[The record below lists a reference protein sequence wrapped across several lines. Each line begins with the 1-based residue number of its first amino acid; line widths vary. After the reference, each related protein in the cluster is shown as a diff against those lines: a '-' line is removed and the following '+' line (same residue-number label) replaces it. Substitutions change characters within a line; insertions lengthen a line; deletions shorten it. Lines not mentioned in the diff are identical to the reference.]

1 MRSVLALARAAWLT
15 AVSYRL
21 ATLLSFAAVLASIV
35 PIYFIA
41 DAVQGVAAASI
52 RQEGGDYFG
61 FIVFGLASVYIVS
74 AAVSAVPGALAG
86 SIGNGT
92 FEALL
97 VTRTSWPAILLG
109 LAAYPAI
116 QAALRAT
123 VLLASASVLGVE
135 FRWAM
140 APAVLVIVALTV
152 AAYAGVGL
160 VAGASILVFRTAGPL
175 IPAVI
180 GLSGLLG
187 GAYYA
192 TSVVPGWLQ
201 SLTHLI
207 PLSYALRASRM
218 LLMGGASIGEV
229 TSDVQMLAL
238 FAAALLALGGGSFLL
253 ALSRAQRTGTLSQ
266 Y

>member
-1 MRSVLALARAAWLT
+1 MRSVAALIRAAWLT

-41 DAVQGVAAASI
+41 GAVQGLAAESI
-52 RQEGGDYFG
+52 RPEGGDYFG
-61 FIVFGLASVYIVS
+61 FIVFGLASVYVVS

-97 VTRTSWPAILLG
+97 VTRSSWPAILLG
-109 LAAYPAI
+109 LAGYPAT
-116 QAALRAT
+116 QAALRAA
-123 VLLASASVLGVE
+123 VLLVSASLLGVE
-135 FRWAM
+135 FRVAM
-140 APAVLVIVALTV
+140 APAVLGIVALTA
-152 AAYAGVGL
+152 AAYGGIGL
-160 VAGASILVFRTAGPL
+160 VAGALVLVFRTAGPL
-175 IPAVI
+175 VPAVI

-201 SLTHLI
+201 SITHLI
-207 PLSYALRASRM
+207 PLSYALRSSRM
-218 LLMGGASIGEV
+218 LLMGGASP
-229 TSDVQMLAL
+229 SDVTADVRTLGL
-238 FAAALLALGGGSFLL
+238 FAAALLALGCGSFLL
-253 ALSRAQRTGTLSQ
+253 ALARARRSGTLSQ